1 MDEQIKEKTDFFLV
15 INKILQINKYMIY
28 DNTTKKFVPKKQK
41 EKNAKSTI
49 EESFN
54 SNKCKKNKNNTS
66 VRNVSKL
73 RKKKQ
78 LNVSKLKN
86 LELKE
91 EKSNLKPSIND
102 ISDYNSKNLIYS
114 NHSNKKEK
122 QKINFNN
129 ISYDTY
135 KRYQTT
141 SSNTRKHK
149 LIKLNT
155 LPSLHSFNQNFFQK
169 KPDYNNNLK
178 NNKLKNSISN
188 HKKLIKSKLLLS
200 SSTNN
205 YLNDNTNNI
214 KTPSI
219 KLLEDIDLN
228 NVKNL
233 SNNNSNIIKKNKKIN
248 NRKNNNLTNSNFIKI
263 NENNFQVNYL
273 KKIFKRKKTNNPTYY
288 LNTNISNTNER
299 FLNNVKKLKNF
310 VSVEEI
316 HIAFVKLIK
325 NQYNLIE
332 NQENKKIRKRK
343 NNNPDFSNKNST
355 VIYIKEQY
363 L

>member
-28 DNTTKKFVPKKQK
+28 DNTTKKFVSKKQK
-41 EKNAKSTI
+41 EKNVKSTI

-54 SNKCKKNKNNTS
+54 SNKCKKNKNNTT
-66 VRNVSKL
+66 VI
-73 RKKKQ
+73 
-78 LNVSKLKN
+78 NVSKLKN

-91 EKSNLKPSIND
+91 EKSNLNPSIND

-114 NHSNKKEK
+114 NHSIKKENK
-122 QKINFNN
+122 KINFNN

-169 KPDYNNNLK
+169 KIDYNNLK
-178 NNKLKNSISN
+178 KKELKNSVSN
-188 HKKLIKSKLLLS
+188 HKNLIKSKLILS

-205 YLNDNTNNI
+205 YLKDNTNNI

-219 KLLEDIDLN
+219 KLLEDISFDLN

-263 NENNFQVNYL
+263 NENNFQVDYL
-273 KKIFKRKKTNNPTYY
+273 KKIFKRKKTKNPTYY

-299 FLNNVKKLKNF
+299 FFSNVKKFKKF

-343 NNNPDFSNKNST
+343 NNPDFSNKNST
-355 VIYIKEQY
+355 VIYVKEQY

>member
-1 MDEQIKEKTDFFLV
+1 MDEQKKEKTDFFLV

-28 DNTTKKFVPKKQK
+28 DNTTKKFVSKKQK
-41 EKNAKSTI
+41 EKNVKSTI
-49 EESFN
+49 EEYFN
-54 SNKCKKNKNNTS
+54 SNKCKKNKNNTT

-91 EKSNLKPSIND
+91 EKSNLTPSIND
-102 ISDYNSKNLIYS
+102 ILDYNSKNLMYS
-114 NHSNKKEK
+114 NHSNKKEN

-141 SSNTRKHK
+141 SSNTRKQK

-169 KPDYNNNLK
+169 KIDYNNLK
-178 NNKLKNSISN
+178 KKELKNSVSN
-188 HKKLIKSKLLLS
+188 HKNLIKSKLILS

-205 YLNDNTNNI
+205 YLKDNTNNI

-219 KLLEDIDLN
+219 KLLEDISFDLN
-228 NVKNL
+228 NVKKL

-263 NENNFQVNYL
+263 NENNFQVDYL
-273 KKIFKRKKTNNPTYY
+273 KKIFKRKKTKNPTYY

-299 FLNNVKKLKNF
+299 FFNNVKKFKNF

-343 NNNPDFSNKNST
+343 NNPDFSNKNST
-355 VIYIKEQY
+355 VIYVKEQY

>member
-15 INKILQINKYMIY
+15 INKILQVNKYMIY

-41 EKNAKSTI
+41 EKNVKSTI

-78 LNVSKLKN
+78 LNNSKLKN

-91 EKSNLKPSIND
+91 EKSNLNPSIND

-114 NHSNKKEK
+114 NHSIKKENK
-122 QKINFNN
+122 KINFNN

-141 SSNTRKHK
+141 SSNTRKQK

-155 LPSLHSFNQNFFQK
+155 LPSLYSFNQNIFQK
-169 KPDYNNNLK
+169 KLDYNNLK
-178 NNKLKNSISN
+178 NNELKNSVSI
-188 HKKLIKSKLLLS
+188 HKNLIKTKLLS
-200 SSTNN
+200 TSTNN
-205 YLNDNTNNI
+205 YLNDNINKI

-219 KLLEDIDLN
+219 KLLEDISFDLN

-248 NRKNNNLTNSNFIKI
+248 KRKNNNLTNSNFIKI
-263 NENNFQVNYL
+263 NENNFQVDYL
-273 KKIFKRKKTNNPTYY
+273 KKIFKRKKTKNPTYY

-299 FLNNVKKLKNF
+299 FLSNVKKFKKF

-343 NNNPDFSNKNST
+343 NNPDFSKNST